1 MCYNANHHQ
10 QDPCSPLRVA
20 SGSPELLLLMH
31 YVMSYSNS
39 AYNLDIIS
47 RIASILALQLLQ
59 LLQGFLPG

>member
-39 AYNLDIIS
+39 AYTLDIIS
-47 RIASILALQLLQ
+47 RIASILYVDSCPILERK
-59 LLQGFLPG
+59 